1 MRVEPQLQQLTGEYL
16 QHSTASG
23 NEVRLDISARGFWQ
37 PGQMA
42 SQTLNDMQIQNSPRL
57 MKPTK
62 KRKRE
67 HITNA
72 LFRSS
77 TEVPHLSE
85 CRMRNEP

>member
-37 PGQMA
+37 TGQMA
-42 SQTLNDMQIQNSPRL
+42 SQTLNAMQMQNSPKL
-57 MKPTK
+57 MKATK

-72 LFRSS
+72 FFRLS
-77 TEVPHLSE
+77 TKVPHLCE
-85 CRMRNEP
+85 